1 MESAD
6 LANLQEQATKHLVAK
21 PIILIARRI
30 KFAVLA
36 LVGSFLF
43 ACATPQAPV
52 IQAEAPLV
60 ETPKIPIESTETLS
74 EKLLKIEQNFV
85 NSGNFTS
92 RNKELLLLAD
102 DMQNTENCIGANIIA
117 ANIEASLVEPLN
129 IVKTQVIK
137 AECLL
142 KSIDSNNKPTT
153 LNDLHLSQ
161 IATWLEKATLANEQV
176 FNVASENLNTRLW
189 LAQAKVLGLK
199 GEYEQALKII
209 LNLSANNTVMQRP
222 ETIALLWNWY
232 SLSSSQIQ
240 QELSADYEV
249 LRGFLDLVQL
259 SKDPSLDDTL
269 RQNNIRAWLQTQNTL
284 PIAEHTPKQI
294 TQYLEIQSGQKQKI
308 AILLPLSGR
317 LSGQGNAILQGIVTA
332 YLEKNQLLNLANHT
346 EIEIVDTG
354 SNSVLKESVNAQSLA
369 DFDTIIGPLLQSH
382 IRQIKQLKLNDKK
395 QIFLNQ
401 VDQKDTNNPLVAY
414 FALSPE
420 QEAQQLSSLM
430 RERNIQNPIIISD
443 QSGMANRMSK
453 AFISAWNENQK
464 QESPKVQQISYTDN
478 KDMRIGITAALDVLQ
493 SQRRIEQINN
503 LSDDPV
509 FSVTRNRRDVDA
521 FVVFARPDEVE
532 LINPIIES
540 SISLFSDEKVLV
552 FATSYS
558 YDHKQSKN
566 SQRDLR
572 NLVFIDMPWVLPD
585 GRETALSKQVDQLL
599 NQPSTSFLRLFAFG
613 YDALNIANNIAQL
626 NAFNHIKVK
635 GLTGTISIQ
644 EGQTLQRSLSGLMIS
659 ASE

>member
-6 LANLQEQATKHLVAK
+6 LIHLQRHATTHLVTRTLQSNM
-21 PIILIARRI
+21 PCI
-30 KFAVLA
+30 KFALLA
-36 LVGSFLF
+36 LIGSFLF
-43 ACATPQAPV
+43 ACATPQSPV
-52 IQAEAPLV
+52 IQAEKPSV
-60 ETPKIPIESTETLS
+60 ETPITLIETTETLS
-74 EKLLKIEQNFV
+74 DKLLTIEQNFV
-85 NSGNFTS
+85 TSENLIS
-92 RNKELLLLAD
+92 RNKELLLLAEE
-102 DMQNTENCIGANIIA
+102 MQNTENCIGANIIA
-117 ANIEASLVEPLN
+117 ANIDASLVDPLN

-142 KSIDSNNKPTT
+142 RQIESNESLTT
-153 LNDLHLSQ
+153 LNSSQ
-161 IATWLEKATLANEQV
+161 LARVANWLEKAALAKKQV
-176 FNVASENLNTRLW
+176 FNVAADSLNTRLL
-189 LAQAKVLGLK
+189 LAQAKVQGLR
-199 GEYEQALKII
+199 GEHEQALGTI
-209 LNLSANNTVMQRP
+209 LNLSANNTLMQNP
-222 ETIALLWNWY
+222 EIISLLWNWY
-232 SLSSSQIQ
+232 ALSSSQLQ
-240 QELSADYEV
+240 QELSTNYEV
-249 LRGFLDLVQL
+249 LNGFLDLVQL

-269 RQNNIRAWLQTQNTL
+269 RQSNIRTWLQTQSTL

-294 TQYLEIQSGQKQKI
+294 TQYLEVQSGAKQKI

-317 LSGQGNAILQGIVTA
+317 LSGQGNAILQGVVTA
-332 YLEKNQLLNLANHT
+332 YLERNQLLNLANLT

-354 SNSVLKESVNAQSLA
+354 SNSLLDETINTQSLA
-369 DFDTIIGPLLQSH
+369 SFDTIIGPLLQSH
-382 IRQIKQLKLNDKK
+382 IRQIKQFELTDKK
-395 QIFLNQ
+395 QIFLNK
-401 VDQKDTNNPLVAY
+401 VDTTDNNNPLVAY

-420 QEAQQLSSLM
+420 QEAQQLSQLM
-430 RERNIQNPIIISD
+430 RDRNIQNPIIISD
-443 QSGMANRMSK
+443 QSGIANRMSE
-453 AFISAWNENQK
+453 AFINSWKQNQK
-464 QESPKVQQISYTDN
+464 SESQNVQQISYTDN
-478 KDMRIGITAALDVLQ
+478 KNMRIGITAALDVLQ

-503 LSDDPV
+503 LSEDPV

-626 NAFNHIKVK
+626 NAFNHIKVE

-644 EGQTLQRSLSGLMIS
+644 EGQTLQRALSGLMIS